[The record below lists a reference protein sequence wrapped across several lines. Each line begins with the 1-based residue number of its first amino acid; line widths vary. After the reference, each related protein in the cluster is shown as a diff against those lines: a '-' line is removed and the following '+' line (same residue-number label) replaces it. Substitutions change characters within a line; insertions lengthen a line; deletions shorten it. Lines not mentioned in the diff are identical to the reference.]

1 MEGVFF
7 KDSYIS
13 HVQVHLPTASHYVRN
28 TTCTWSAESRPPP
41 MSVGLG
47 IGMALEHAKS
57 HLIHKCDL
65 LSMET
70 SA

>member
-1 MEGVFF
+1 M
-7 KDSYIS
+7 
-13 HVQVHLPTASHYVRN
+13 HLPTASQYIRQSEGLVRR
-28 TTCTWSAESRPPP
+28 AQLL

-47 IGMALEHAKS
+47 MGMALEHAKS

>member
-1 MEGVFF
+1 MGDPGTSGEGGWGEGLARRA
-7 KDSYIS
+7 
-13 HVQVHLPTASHYVRN
+13 QLL
-28 TTCTWSAESRPPP
+28 

-47 IGMALEHAKS
+47 MGMALEHAKS